1 MSQNDAPDFKSGQ
14 KNCCNCDNGQ
24 FGGGSDDFRCLKYNF
39 LFDYGMPH
47 ASHLIF
53 LTSLLSRWRRNR
65 SMFNRQMNL

>member
-47 ASHLIF
+47 ASHFKCKKWEADKINIF
-53 LTSLLSRWRRNR
+53 NFPSFT
-65 SMFNRQMNL
+65 MAKK